1 MNLKFL
7 LRNWSSVS
15 AAAAVL
21 LGSSGRA
28 SANVPQA
35 TVEGPKLGEGDVY
48 EPLILK
54 PHGTKTMSEERFAG
68 HRSHSSHSSH
78 RSHASHSSHY
88 SGAGYR
94 APANPSRAYSPP
106 APPAP
111 AVPNP
116 TVPPR
121 PSLSPTGN
129 LIRVELENGTIIY
142 GNVIVRAAAGITVT
156 ASDGT
161 TYKFTRKQLSA
172 RTISDLVLPP
182 EQSQLPSAATT
193 TDIVGANQSKEAM
206 ARQIAELEAENAAL
220 RQQVP
225 TATPVTAE
233 INRSSSA
240 PVTYR
245 VEGLPKN
252 SPFLNIREGPGSDY
266 PILVSLPRLA
276 RGITFG
282 TGRVRNGGTIWQ
294 EITTG
299 GYTGWANAQY
309 LVAETPS
316 P

>member
-21 LGSSGRA
+21 LGSSGKA
-28 SANVPQA
+28 SANIPLPVL
-35 TVEGPKLGEGDVY
+35 EGTKDGEGNVY
-48 EPLILK
+48 GPLILK
-54 PHGTKTMSEERFAG
+54 PHGLTTMSEERFAG

-94 APANPSRAYSPP
+94 APANPPVYSPP

-111 AVPNP
+111 AVSNP

-121 PSLSPTGN
+121 SLSPTRN
-129 LIRVELENGTIIY
+129 QIRVELENGTIIY
-142 GNVIVRAAAGITVT
+142 GTVIVRSAAGITVT
-156 ASDGT
+156 ASDGK
-161 TYKFTRKQLSA
+161 TYKFIRKQLSA

-182 EQSQLPSAATT
+182 EQSQLPAASTT
-193 TDIVGANQSKEAM
+193 PDAVGGNQNKEAM

-225 TATPVTAE
+225 TPTPITAE

-266 PILVSLPRLA
+266 PIVVSLPRLA

-282 TGRVRNGGTIWQ
+282 TRRVTNGGTIWQ
-294 EITTG
+294 EITAA

-309 LVAETPS
+309 LAAETPS